1 MTKHTGPKKLQ
12 TKPSSVD
19 SQQLRLG
26 VINTRS
32 QQDVLCFT
40 EIESKFMQPTDVIT
54 IKQL

>member
-19 SQQLRLG
+19 SQQLRL
-26 VINTRS
+26 VIKHT
-32 QQDVLCFT
+32 FT
-40 EIESKFMQPTDVIT
+40 TGCSLLHWDSIKFMQPTDVIT

>member
-12 TKPSSVD
+12 MKPSSVD

-40 EIESKFMQPTDVIT
+40 EIDCKFMQPTDVIT